1 MNRAG
6 PATEARMIRRTALAA
21 GLQAALAV
29 AVTVGVLCGVAVLVL
44 LRSQEAD
51 QNAMLTTTVQR
62 TDDVTDPPAGVWLAI
77 ARSGRLDTSPG
88 LPPAALDRSALAA
101 TAADGATRT
110 SDISVPHGQYRTLTE
125 RRGDE
130 VVQAVLDLHP
140 AHVERG
146 RLLKAQLVTGAIGL
160 VLAAAAGTWSGRRA
174 IVPLA
179 RALSLQR
186 RFVADAGH
194 ELRTP
199 LTLISTRAQL
209 LQRHAANSPLKSEVD
224 DLVTDAHQLTE
235 ILEDLLLAADPSQ
248 ESPRRRIELTTIVR
262 DAVSA
267 ARPAATEHGVRLD
280 LADSP
285 PVTVEGTEVA
295 LRRAVAALLDNGI
308 RHAAGTLSVTVL
320 PSGKH
325 VTITVTDDGPGIDP
339 AVMPTMFARF
349 ASGPPASES
358 PGGRRRYG
366 LGLALVSEIAARHGG
381 TVSAHNATTGGA
393 ILRLTLPRV
402 S

>member
-1 MNRAG
+1 
-6 PATEARMIRRTALAA
+6 MIRRTALAA

-29 AVTVGVLCGVAVLVL
+29 AVTVGVLCGVTILVL
-44 LRSQEAD
+44 LRSQQAD
-51 QNAMLTTTVQR
+51 QNTLLTTTVQR

-77 ARSGRLDTSPG
+77 ERGGHLDVGPG
-88 LPPAALDRSALAA
+88 MPPEALDRGALAA
-101 TAADGATRT
+101 TRADGATRT
-110 SDISVPHGQYRTLTE
+110 SDISVRHGQYRTLTE

-146 RLLKAQLVTGAIGL
+146 RLLKALLVTGAAGL

-209 LQRHAANSPLKSEVD
+209 LQRHAAKTPLKSEVD
-224 DLVTDAHQLTE
+224 DLVTDARQLTE
-235 ILEDLLLAADPSQ
+235 ILEDLLLAADPGQ
-248 ESPRRRIELTTIVR
+248 DSPRKRIDLTSVVR

-267 ARPAATEHGVRLD
+267 AQPAADEAGVRLD
-280 LADSP
+280 LALGDS
-285 PVTVEGTEVA
+285 VVVNGTEVA

-308 RHAAGTLSVTVL
+308 RHAAHALTVAVVT
-320 PSGKH
+320 SAKH
-325 VTITVTDDGPGIDP
+325 VTVTVSDDGPGIDP

-349 ASGPPASES
+349 ASGPPS
-358 PGGRRRYG
+358 PGDRRRYG
-366 LGLALVSEIAARHGG
+366 LGLALVSEIAARHNG
-381 TVSAHNATTGGA
+381 TVSAHNSPTSGA
-393 ILRLTLPRV
+393 ILRLTLPRAA
-402 S
+402 